1 MFTSRLSLTLD
12 ISILSCAIRS
22 QTAEIKLLNHRLLRE
37 NTFFLLSFLTFF
49 TLIQFS
55 NFLNLQNV
63 ELYTLYMM
71 TIKVPSLFH
80 LPKYKH

>member
-49 TLIQFS
+49 TLIQFLTFKS
-55 NFLNLQNV
+55 AESRV
-63 ELYTLYMM
+63 
-71 TIKVPSLFH
+71 IH
-80 LPKYKH
+80 LIHDDNKST